1 MALSSR
7 VAFQALADFTSVDTI
22 VGYLNKYDAKYDH
35 LWMQEAVLSRFQ
47 GRLLHDFEAVTDFKQ
62 VWSDLDLLI
71 RTHVCSEL
79 SEDHFKILDSYCS
92 KSDLGRWAEV
102 KADRILEYTGV
113 FENRSGQ
120 KVIASGLWRDLCC
133 GWFAGGWDV
142 IAGRVKVCECVVDG
156 KYCRD
161 LFVRTH
167 GLQVYCDALCRR
179 RDGIRKAR
187 SRQKQPPSDLAQS
200 AVRV

>member
-1 MALSSR
+1 MRIILKFSTLTAPR
-7 VAFQALADFTSVDTI
+7 VILVDGRRLRLIAFLNIPVFLRIEVVKRSLLLVYGVISVV
-22 VGYLNKYDAKYDH
+22 VGL
-35 LWMQEAVLSRFQ
+35 Q
-47 GRLLHDFEAVTDFKQ
+47 G
-62 VWSDLDLLI
+62 S
-71 RTHVCSEL
+71 
-79 SEDHFKILDSYCS
+79 
-92 KSDLGRWAEV
+92 
-102 KADRILEYTGV
+102 
-113 FENRSGQ
+113 
-120 KVIASGLWRDLCC
+120 
-133 GWFAGGWDV
+133 
-142 IAGRVKVCECVVDG
+142 GRVKVCECVVDG

>member
-1 MALSSR
+1 M
-7 VAFQALADFTSVDTI
+7 
-22 VGYLNKYDAKYDH
+22 
-35 LWMQEAVLSRFQ
+35 
-47 GRLLHDFEAVTDFKQ
+47 
-62 VWSDLDLLI
+62 
-71 RTHVCSEL
+71 
-79 SEDHFKILDSYCS
+79 
-92 KSDLGRWAEV
+92 
-102 KADRILEYTGV
+102 
-113 FENRSGQ
+113 
-120 KVIASGLWRDLCC
+120 
-133 GWFAGGWDV
+133 
-142 IAGRVKVCECVVDG
+142 DG